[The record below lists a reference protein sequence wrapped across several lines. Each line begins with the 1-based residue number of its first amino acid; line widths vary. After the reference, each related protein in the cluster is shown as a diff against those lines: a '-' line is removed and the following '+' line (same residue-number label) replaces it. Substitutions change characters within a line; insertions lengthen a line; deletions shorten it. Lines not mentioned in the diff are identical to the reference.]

1 VSATRAVKIS
11 VLAVLLLVAGFLFGR
26 ACGQINRQYELI
38 LLLDASFLPVLL
50 FLLGAMALAA
60 IAAGLTAALVRPLWL
75 SALIFALS
83 SCAVFLGWEV
93 SLPSAAAALV
103 YLLASLVYCRGV
115 ATGLDGRLKFSV
127 EPISGSQSVL
137 LTGLAIAASL
147 SLYFGYAAEIEARGF
162 SFPPALKDSIRQ
174 MVMAPMAS
182 QIEARTDLT
191 SEERDALLAQM
202 VQGFEE
208 QWLGP
213 VEEKL
218 QSVEGFVPIAAAFM
232 LFQFLVLA
240 NTLLSWV
247 PVVILAVIFPVLT
260 ALGVI
265 KKLTETKEV
274 ERLSLG

>member
-1 VSATRAVKIS
+1 VSATRAAKIL

-26 ACGQINRQYELI
+26 ACGQINQQYDLI
-38 LLLDASFLPVLL
+38 LLLDMSFLPVLL
-50 FLLGAMALAA
+50 FLLGAMASAA
-60 IAAGLTAALVRPLWL
+60 IAGGLTAALVRPLWL
-75 SALIFALS
+75 CAVIFALS
-83 SCAVFLGWEV
+83 SCAVFFGWEV

-103 YLLASLVYCRGV
+103 YLLASLAYCRGV
-115 ATGLDGRLKFSV
+115 AAALDGRLKFSV

-147 SLYFGYAAEIEARGF
+147 SLYFGYAAQIEDQGF
-162 SFPPALKDSIRQ
+162 TFPTALKDSMRQ
-174 MVMAPMAS
+174 MVMAPMTS
-182 QIEARTDLT
+182 QIAARTDLT

-218 QSVEGFVPIAAAFM
+218 QSVQGYVPLIAAFM

-240 NTLLSWV
+240 NTLLSWIPMV
-247 PVVILAVIFPVLT
+247 FLAAIFPVLT
-260 ALGVI
+260 ALGVT
-265 KKLTETKEV
+265 KRLTETKEV